1 MPLSSLHFIVRPAD
15 CVANSLRVALVAL
28 VAANEKNIYLSAQLI
43 KVMREIIATRQ
54 IRELQMK
61 NPVFQLIEHIKRQ
74 IIGQDEL
81 INRMLIALLADGH
94 LLVEGAPGL
103 AKTRAIKVL
112 SDGIEANFHRVQFT
126 PDLLPSDLTGTEIYR
141 PQDGSFQFQ
150 QGPLFHNLILADEIN
165 RAPAKVQSALLE
177 AMAERQITVGKI
189 THPLPEL
196 FLVMATQNP
205 IEQEGTYPL
214 PEAQLD
220 RFLMHVRIDYPDAA
234 TEKAILRLNRNE
246 ALQPPQPAPIQL
258 TQADLFAA
266 RKQAMQLY
274 MSDELEDYIVHLV
287 MATRQPEKY
296 DENLARWIQFAA
308 SPRASI
314 ALDRCARA
322 HAWLSGRDFVSPA
335 DIQAIAPDVLRHRVL
350 LSFEAE
356 AAGVSPDDVITAL
369 LTHVAV
375 P

>member
-1 MPLSSLHFIVRPAD
+1 
-15 CVANSLRVALVAL
+15 
-28 VAANEKNIYLSAQLI
+28 
-43 KVMREIIATRQ
+43 
-54 IRELQMK
+54 
-61 NPVFQLIEHIKRQ
+61 
-74 IIGQDEL
+74 
-81 INRMLIALLADGH
+81 
-94 LLVEGAPGL
+94 
-103 AKTRAIKVL
+103 
-112 SDGIEANFHRVQFT
+112 
-126 PDLLPSDLTGTEIYR
+126 
-141 PQDGSFQFQ
+141 
-150 QGPLFHNLILADEIN
+150 
-165 RAPAKVQSALLE
+165 VQSALLE

-246 ALQPPQPAPIQL
+246 ALQTPTAKHTPIS
-258 TQADLFAA
+258 QADLFAA

-274 MSDELEDYIVHLV
+274 MTDELEDYIVHLV
-287 MATRQPEKY
+287 MATRQPERY
-296 DENLARWIQFAA
+296 CDDLARWIQFPA

-322 HAWLSGRDFVSPA
+322 HAWLAGRDFVSPE

-356 AAGVSPDDVITAL
+356 AAGVTSDDVITEL
-369 LTHVAV
+369 LQRVAV